1 MTAQVLGGIYRGIF
15 QFDLNYTPMARHTVP
30 SKLTVKAIENAK
42 PKEKPYKLS
51 DGGGLYLLVNPNG
64 SRYWRLKYRFAS
76 KEKTLALGVFE
87 GVSKKG
93 VSLALARKGALKAR
107 ELLAQGF
114 DPSLIK
120 KTEKLVNS
128 SEHFASVAREWW
140 EKERDKWTKDH
151 ANRVWGT
158 IEKEVIPIIGNMP
171 MNKISS
177 RDCLLV
183 VRKIEER
190 GALDVASRVKQ
201 RMSAVF
207 RYGVYTGYNENN
219 PVDALKDVIKSR
231 KVIHRKALDLK
242 KLPAFLHALDH
253 ADNLTP
259 ITQIAL
265 EMLVLT
271 FVRPGEL
278 RAAKWIEFDTEAK
291 EWRIPS
297 ERMKMKEEHI
307 VPISG
312 RVQELLDIIR
322 PLTGNYEFVFPGYH
336 DFRKPMSENTL
347 TYAIRKR
354 LGFDATAHGFRTVA
368 STVLNEAGFR
378 FDVIERQLAH
388 AERNKVRA
396 AYNKAQ
402 YLSERREMM
411 SWWSDYIQD
420 QKQGAKIIAINSK
433 G

>member
-1 MTAQVLGGIYRGIF
+1 MNRQTSPG
-15 QFDLNYTPMARHTVP
+15 
-30 SKLTVKAIENAK
+30 KLTAKAVDNAK
-42 PKEKPYKLS
+42 PKVKPYKLS

-64 SRYWRLKYRFAS
+64 SRYWRLKYRIDS
-76 KEKTLALGVFE
+76 KEKTLALGVYL
-87 GVSKKG
+87 GASKG
-93 VSLALARKGALKAR
+93 VSLSKAR
-107 ELLAQGF
+107 EATLEAKALISRGV
-114 DPSLIK
+114 DPNLYK
-120 KTEKLVNS
+120 KTKKQLDS
-128 SEHFASVAREWW
+128 AGRFSSVAKEWW
-140 EKERDKWTKDH
+140 EKEKDTWTKDH
-151 ANRVWGT
+151 ASRVWSSLET
-158 IEKEVIPIIGNMP
+158 EVIPLLGDMA
-171 MNKISS
+171 MDKITSK
-177 RDCLLV
+177 DCLLV
-183 VRKIEER
+183 VRKVEER

-231 KVIHRKALDLK
+231 KVTHRKSLDVK
-242 KLPAFLHALDH
+242 KLPSFLHKLQH
-253 ADNLTP
+253 AENITP
-259 ITQIAL
+259 ATKVAL
-265 EMLVLT
+265 ELLVLT

-278 RAAKWIEFDTEAK
+278 RAAKWKEFDFDAK
-291 EWRIPS
+291 EWRIPA
-297 ERMKMKEEHI
+297 ERMKMKEEHV
-307 VPISG
+307 VPLVDQSIK
-312 RVQELLDIIR
+312 LLESIKL
-322 PLTGNYEFVFPGYH
+322 LTGNYEYVFPGYH

-411 SWWSDYIQD
+411 CWWADFIEEQ
-420 QKQGAKIIAINSK
+420 QQGAKIIPINAK
-433 G
+433 K